1 MKARI
6 EELYGSVLNML
17 KENKSFI
24 SDAYMYQ
31 ILNGRYTNFSLL
43 IAQELKRMLKLETME
58 ELIDMVE
65 EIKNEHKEV

>member
-1 MKARI
+1 MRERI
-6 EELYGSVLNML
+6 EQLYGSVLNML

-43 IAQELKRMLKLETME
+43 IAQELKRMLKLDTME
-58 ELIDMVE
+58 ELLEMVD

>member
-1 MKARI
+1 MRERI
-6 EELYGSVLNML
+6 EQLYGSVLNML

-58 ELIDMVE
+58 ELLEMVD

>member
-6 EELYGSVLNML
+6 EQLYGSVLNML

-58 ELIDMVE
+58 ELLEMVD

>member
-17 KENKSFI
+17 KENNSFI

>member
-58 ELIDMVE
+58 GLIDMVE

>member
-1 MKARI
+1 MRERI
-6 EELYGSVLNML
+6 EQLYGSVLNML

-43 IAQELKRMLKLETME
+43 IALELKRMLKLDTME
-58 ELIDMVE
+58 ELLEMVD

>member
-1 MKARI
+1 
-6 EELYGSVLNML
+6 ML

-58 ELIDMVE
+58 ELLEMVD